1 VSLVGP
7 GELLT
12 QLTRNV
18 PETAL
23 EAELTEH
30 LVQPSVPAWGGQPVG
45 AEGAGVGLCTWVAS
59 MKGCPS

>member
-1 VSLVGP
+1 MNLVGP
-7 GELLT
+7 GELLN
-12 QLTRNV
+12 QLTKNV

-30 LVQPSVPAWGGQPVG
+30 LVQPSVPACGAQPVR